1 MAPRVAFK
9 SQRDFGPQP
18 MVGAPA
24 PTLGHQSHD
33 LYQPK
38 RGCGQCPR
46 RPFCQGQRRA
56 STRAQANG
64 LGLVTHPTQALKR
77 ANQTMPPSDARP
89 CVHLLIRI
97 AAGMPIAAKR
107 PRKSARHASV
117 WNTAPPISNLSWRDN
132 GGTHPA
138 SNGAARC
145 LQIPTGFWPTAQGWR
160 PSAYLGSSIPRSL
173 STPTGLW
180 PMPPPPLL
188 PGPTARLNASPGQR
202 PGTGHPSNPSP
213 EKGESNH
220 ATFRRTALRSSPP
233 PHETPPQPHRGR
245 RKTGCPCLMPI
256 IAASQSNERG
266 IMIATMFTE

>member
-1 MAPRVAFK
+1 VGCAP
-9 SQRDFGPQP
+9 
-18 MVGAPA
+18 
-24 PTLGHQSHD
+24 
-33 LYQPK
+33 
-38 RGCGQCPR
+38 PR
-46 RPFCQGQRRA
+46 RHLSRRKA
-56 STRAQANG
+56 G
-64 LGLVTHPTQALKR
+64 C
-77 ANQTMPPSDARP
+77 P
-89 CVHLLIRI
+89 CP
-97 AAGMPIAAKR
+97 MPIAAKR
-107 PRKSARHASV
+107 PRKLARHASV